1 MLEVHF
7 NNEKLQS
14 GVKDNSG
21 MKFVVTQ
28 NLRSHDSGIMEL
40 GLVYT
45 DKMAIPPGQN
55 SFALHGY
62 CLPQCSAVV
71 SIHICTPKN
80 FHDIYI
86 KVSKYQKQFFLKLH
100 YPKKQT
106 K

>member
-71 SIHICTPKN
+71 SIEGICIFLRFGHLSFIN
-80 FHDIYI
+80 
-86 KVSKYQKQFFLKLH
+86 QFF
-100 YPKKQT
+100 KK
-106 K
+106 

>member
-1 MLEVHF
+1 MLSSLNATISTIESTQFITGHVIYTPYF
-7 NNEKLQS
+7 TYKFQLKTT
-14 GVKDNSG
+14 KDNSG

-28 NLRSHDSGIMEL
+28 NLRPHDSGIMEL

-71 SIHICTPKN
+71 SIHIC
-80 FHDIYI
+80 
-86 KVSKYQKQFFLKLH
+86 
-100 YPKKQT
+100 
-106 K
+106 

>member
-14 GVKDNSG
+14 DVKDNSG

-71 SIHICTPKN
+71 STGGPWLVRSPVKCG
-80 FHDIYI
+80 
-86 KVSKYQKQFFLKLH
+86 L
-100 YPKKQT
+100 QT
-106 K
+106 AQNSTK

>member
-1 MLEVHF
+1 MRAVKFITGHVTHNSAYTYKFQL
-7 NNEKLQS
+7 KTT
-14 GVKDNSG
+14 KDNSG

-28 NLRSHDSGIMEL
+28 NLRPHDSGIMEL

-71 SIHICTPKN
+71 SINIFCYT
-80 FHDIYI
+80 
-86 KVSKYQKQFFLKLH
+86 
-100 YPKKQT
+100 
-106 K
+106 

>member
-71 SIHICTPKN
+71 SIFAIFQISAEKKFSSLIKKLLHI
-80 FHDIYI
+80 FI
-86 KVSKYQKQFFLKLH
+86 QLWGL
-100 YPKKQT
+100 
-106 K
+106 